1 MRYAFLFAPLFGLS
15 AAPLFLLPGEVPVVV
30 WAGGGAR
37 VSMCPSFT
45 PPLSPAVAAAVALA
59 RPPRPGPRNHRTGAA
74 GMGRA
79 PGGSRAGALPEPRGR
94 AAQATA
100 AAVGQLRP
108 GGRAG
113 AAAMAGQGRA
123 GGGGTAPV
131 WVLEPGFGN
140 AAVRGFT
147 EHRRRRVRCG
157 RAAVRALVHAGPSC
171 RAPAFLPFYG
181 IGRSG
186 GWAFCCFIFFQAG
199 GAFCSAKAAEW
210 SRGCA
215 TASCL
220 QEEAGADGSGGE
232 GTRSGCSER
241 CLLLAP
247 F

>member
-1 MRYAFLFAPLFGLS
+1 MVR
-15 AAPLFLLPGEVPVVV
+15 
-30 WAGGGAR
+30 AGGGAG

-45 PPLSPAVAAAVALA
+45 PPLSLAVAAAVALA

-74 GMGRA
+74 GTGSA
-79 PGGSRAGALPEPRGR
+79 PGESCAGAPPEPRGR
-94 AAQATA
+94 AA
-100 AAVGQLRP
+100 LPWRP
-108 GGRAG
+108 RLLWGSSSRAGGRGGHGG
-113 AAAMAGQGRA
+113 AGRA
-123 GGGGTAPV
+123 GGVTAPV
-131 WVLEPGFGN
+131 SVLEPGFGS
-140 AAVRGFT
+140 AAVRGFA

-157 RAAVRALVHAGPSC
+157 RAAVRALMHAGPSL

-181 IGRSG
+181 IGWLG
-186 GWAFCCFIFFQAG
+186 FLLFYFFQAG
-199 GAFCSAKAAEW
+199 RALCSAEAAEW

-220 QEEAGADGSGGE
+220 QEEAGTDGSGGE